1 MNGAREMATRAVTR
15 GFRLLSVALL
25 AALGACAQPPS
36 YAQVA
41 PSLPAL
47 ALGMARIVVYRDY
60 SYQSP
65 SWVPVFFNGARV
77 SAVGPGY
84 VMLRDVPP
92 GTYDIAVAS
101 QGLYPN
107 QDKVVAA
114 APGQTF
120 YAKIETVRG
129 LDPTANRPVPLT
141 TFVVVLVEPETAQR
155 EIAPLWYTAQT
166 AEGAAGRS

>member
-1 MNGAREMATRAVTR
+1 MKR
-15 GFRLLSVALL
+15 GFWLLLSLLLL
-25 AALGACAQPPS
+25 AAIGACAQPLS

-41 PSLPAL
+41 PSLTGPPP
-47 ALGMARIVVYRDY
+47 GMARLVVYRDF

-92 GTYDIAVAS
+92 GTYDISVAS
-101 QGLYPN
+101 QGLYPDQN
-107 QDKVVAA
+107 KIVAA
-114 APGQTF
+114 APGQIF

-129 LDPTANRPVPLT
+129 LDPSANRPVPLT
-141 TFVVVLVEPETAQR
+141 TFVVVLVEPEIAQR
-155 EIAPLWYTAQT
+155 EIAPLWYTAQQT
-166 AEGAAGRS
+166 AGAPGRS

>member
-1 MNGAREMATRAVTR
+1 MRL
-15 GFRLLSVALL
+15 GFCLMSLLLL
-25 AALGACAQPPS
+25 AAIGGCAEPVR

-41 PSLPAL
+41 PSLAGPPPSK
-47 ALGMARIVVYRDY
+47 ARIVVYRDW

-92 GTYDIAVAS
+92 GSYDISVAS

-107 QDKVVAA
+107 QNKVVVA

-120 YAKIETVRG
+120 YAKIETIRG
-129 LDPTANRPVPLT
+129 IDPGFDRPVPLT
-141 TFVVVLVEPETAQR
+141 TFVVVLVEPETGQR
-155 EIAPLWYTAQT
+155 EIAPLWYTAQ
-166 AEGAAGRS
+166 ARQGAASHS

>member
-1 MNGAREMATRAVTR
+1 MRR
-15 GFRLLSVALL
+15 GFWLISLLLL
-25 AALGACAQPPS
+25 TATGGCAEPVR

-41 PSLPAL
+41 PSLAGPAPGL
-47 ALGMARIVVYRDY
+47 ARIVVYRDW

-92 GTYDIAVAS
+92 GTYDISVAS

-107 QDKVVAA
+107 QNKVVTGAA
-114 APGQTF
+114 GQTF

-129 LDPTANRPVPLT
+129 IDPTANRPVPLT
-141 TFVVVLVEPETAQR
+141 TFVVVLVDPAIAQR
-155 EIAPLWYTAQT
+155 EIAPLWYTAQKQK
-166 AEGAAGRS
+166 GLAAVSG

>member
-1 MNGAREMATRAVTR
+1 MRH
-15 GFRLLSVALL
+15 GFWLSLLLL
-25 AALGACAQPPS
+25 AAVGACAQPLS
-36 YAQVA
+36 YAQIA
-41 PSLPAL
+41 PSLAGPPPGL
-47 ALGMARIVVYRDY
+47 ARIVVYRDW

-92 GTYDIAVAS
+92 GTYDISVAS

-107 QDKVVAA
+107 QNKIVAA

-129 LDPTANRPVPLT
+129 LDPGANRPVPLT
-141 TFVVVLVEPETAQR
+141 TFVVVLVEPAIAQR
-155 EIAPLWYTAQT
+155 EIAPLWYTAQRQDR
-166 AEGAAGRS
+166 AAAGRS

>member
-1 MNGAREMATRAVTR
+1 MRRRVW
-15 GFRLLSVALL
+15 LLSLLLL
-25 AALGACAQPPS
+25 AATAGCARPLS

-41 PSLPAL
+41 PSLTGPAP
-47 ALGMARIVVYRDY
+47 GMARIVVYRDY

-65 SWVPVFFNGARV
+65 SWVPVFFNGTRV

-92 GTYDIAVAS
+92 GTYDISVAS

-107 QDKVVAA
+107 QNKVVTA

-129 LDPTANRPVPLT
+129 LDPSADRPVPLT
-141 TFVVVLVEPETAQR
+141 TFVVMLVEPETAQR
-155 EIAPLWYTAQT
+155 EIAPLWYTAQRQDR
-166 AEGAAGRS
+166 AMAARS

>member
-1 MNGAREMATRAVTR
+1 MRH
-15 GFRLLSVALL
+15 GFWLWSLLLLL
-25 AALGACAQPPS
+25 AALGACAQPVR
-36 YAQVA
+36 YAEVA
-41 PSLPAL
+41 PSLAGPPP
-47 ALGMARIVVYRDY
+47 GMARIVVYRDQG
-60 SYQSP
+60 YQAL

-92 GTYDIAVAS
+92 GTYDISVAS

-107 QDKVVAA
+107 QNKIVAA

-120 YAKIETVRG
+120 YAKVETVRG
-129 LDPTANRPVPLT
+129 TDPSANRPVPLT

-155 EIAPLWYTAQT
+155 EIAPLWYTAQKQQ
-166 AEGAAGRS
+166 GLAAPAG